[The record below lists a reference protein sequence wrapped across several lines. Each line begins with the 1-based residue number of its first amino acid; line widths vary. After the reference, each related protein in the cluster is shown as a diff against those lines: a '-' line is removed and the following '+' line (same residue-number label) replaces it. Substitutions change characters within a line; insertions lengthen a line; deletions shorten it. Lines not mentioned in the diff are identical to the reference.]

1 MTEDLENKKEGMYAG
16 QNEVSRE
23 GYKPAENTNY
33 RNGER
38 PMRPRIKVQ
47 RAYSSSRN
55 YNNDSAGFRPEGFGA
70 ALQSDGG
77 QQRSYRPRYNGGQQG
92 GYQSRQGGYQSQQ
105 RQGGYRS
112 RYNNDSDGNYQPR
125 QNQYGQRQGSPY
137 RQNYNSGMD
146 NGYQPRQSSG
156 YRPRYNNGGDGGYQ
170 PRQNSYQ
177 RGNNY
182 QRGGY
187 GPQRQSSYQQRGDY
201 RQRTPDYDPN
211 AKYSMKKR
219 IEYKENNID
228 PTVPVRL
235 NKFLANAG
243 ICSRREA
250 DEFIQAGVVSVNG
263 KVVTE
268 LGTKVLRT
276 DDIRFHDQKVS
287 MEKKVYVLLNKPK
300 DCVTTSD
307 DPQQRKTVMDLV
319 KNACPERIYPV
330 GRLDRN
336 TTGVL
341 LLTNDGDLA
350 SKLTHPKF
358 LKKKIYHVFLDKK
371 VTAHDMQQIA
381 TGITLEDGEV
391 HADAIEYASATD
403 KSQVGIEIHSGKN
416 RIVRRI
422 FESLG
427 YRVVKLDRVQF
438 AGLTK
443 KNLRRGDWRFLT
455 EKEVDMLRMGA
466 FE

>member
-77 QQRSYRPRYNGGQQG
+77 QQRSYRPRYNSGQQG
-92 GYQSRQGGYQSQQ
+92 GYQQ
-105 RQGGYRS
+105 RQGYQPQQRGGYRP
-112 RYNNDSDGNYQPR
+112 RYNSDADGNYQPR

-137 RQNYNSGMD
+137 RQNYNQGMD
-146 NGYQPRQSSG
+146 GGYQPRQSAG
-156 YRPRYNNGGDGGYQ
+156 YRPRYNNGGGEGGYQ

-177 RGNNY
+177 RSGY

-187 GPQRQSSYQQRGDY
+187 GPQRQPAYQQRGGY

-211 AKYSMKKR
+211 AKYSQKKR
-219 IEYKENNID
+219 IEYKEANID

-235 NKFLANAG
+235 NKYLANAG

-263 KVVTE
+263 QVVTE

-427 YRVVKLDRVQF
+427 YRVVKLDRVLF

>member
-1 MTEDLENKKEGMYAG
+1 MDSENVKNQEQNTADQTTGNSESYGRAAGNYQKE
-16 QNEVSRE
+16 
-23 GYKPAENTNY
+23 Y
-33 RNGER
+33 RSVTGR
-38 PMRPRIKVQ
+38 RPRIHTQ
-47 RAYSSSRN
+47 HSASASSQSE
-55 YNNDSAGFRPEGFGA
+55 DGGFRPEGFGA
-70 ALQSDGG
+70 GLGSQQQGG
-77 QQRSYRPRYNGGQQG
+77 YNRGGYQQRPQGGYRPRYNQDGEQQQGGYQPRQQGYRPRYNQDGEQQQGGYQPRQQGYRPRYNQDGEQQQSGYQPRQQGGYQQRGGYGQRQQGGYQQRGGYNRGGYGQQG
-92 GYQSRQGGYQSQQ
+92 GYQQGGYQQ
-105 RQGGYRS
+105 
-112 RYNNDSDGNYQPR
+112 
-125 QNQYGQRQGSPY
+125 
-137 RQNYNSGMD
+137 
-146 NGYQPRQSSG
+146 
-156 YRPRYNNGGDGGYQ
+156 
-170 PRQNSYQ
+170 
-177 RGNNY
+177 
-182 QRGGY
+182 
-187 GPQRQSSYQQRGDY
+187 
-201 RQRTPDYDPN
+201 RQRTPGYDPN

-219 IEYKENNID
+219 IEYKEENYD
-228 PTVPVRL
+228 PNEPLRL

-250 DEFIQAGVVSVNG
+250 DEFIQAGVVTVNG
-263 KVVTE
+263 EVVTE
-268 LGTKVLRT
+268 LGTKIKRT
-276 DDIRFHDQKVS
+276 DEIKFHDQPVTL
-287 MEKKVYVLLNKPK
+287 EKKVYVLLNKPK

-319 KNACPERIYPV
+319 KNVCPERIYPV

-358 LKKKIYHVFLDKK
+358 LKKKVYHVFLDKN

-381 TGITLEDGEV
+381 EGIELEDGEI
-391 HADAIEYASATD
+391 HADAIEYASDTD

-422 FESLG
+422 FEHLG

-455 EKEVDMLRMGA
+455 EKEVEMLRMGA

>member
-47 RAYSSSRN
+47 SAYSSGRN

-77 QQRSYRPRYNGGQQG
+77 QQRSYRPRYNSGQQG
-92 GYQSRQGGYQSQQ
+92 GYQQ
-105 RQGGYRS
+105 RQGYQPQQRGGYRP
-112 RYNNDSDGNYQPR
+112 RYNSDADGNYQPR

-137 RQNYNSGMD
+137 RQNYNQGMD
-146 NGYQPRQSSG
+146 GGYQPRQSAG
-156 YRPRYNNGGDGGYQ
+156 YRPRYNNGGGEGGYQ

-177 RGNNY
+177 RGGY

-187 GPQRQSSYQQRGDY
+187 GPQRQPAYQQRGGY

-211 AKYSMKKR
+211 AKYSQKKR
-219 IEYKENNID
+219 IEYKEANID

-235 NKFLANAG
+235 NKYLANAG

-263 KVVTE
+263 QVVTE

-427 YRVVKLDRVQF
+427 YRVVKLDRVLF

>member
-1 MTEDLENKKEGMYAG
+1 MAEELENKKEGMFTG
-16 QNEVSRE
+16 QNDVSRD

-33 RNGER
+33 RNGDR
-38 PMRPRIKVQ
+38 PMRPRIRVQ

-187 GPQRQSSYQQRGDY
+187 GPQRQSSYQQRGGY